1 MEPSGR
7 GASILARKEAQ
18 QAISTE
24 TCIGGRSAAKRRG
37 LSWAIRQPNG
47 TAVIRLFGYVVAK
60 VLRRA
65 AETVTVDL
73 TSFESALTRVP
84 EGTLMVIAP
93 SHRSYMDFLLC
104 SYLFF
109 DQPQLGV
116 AIPHIAAAEEFSRI
130 PIIGWLFEKA
140 QAFFVKRGMRRKD
153 YAELR
158 ERIADLVSRRQ
169 TLQVFIEGTR
179 SRSRQFL
186 RPRHGLLRCL
196 QETGQSATILPV
208 ALSYERVTE
217 EASFLRE
224 LAGSPKPKMR
234 LRTLSSWTT
243 RLMRGK
249 IKMGHVH
256 IACGT
261 PIMLDEFSRLRDV
274 AEAVNGQLQA
284 QTVTTTLHLRSFL
297 RANQLEGDLDWLSAM
312 LKLRGGQVLRS
323 EGDFGQA
330 ITPLLERCMRYH
342 WIHLFYAEARA
353 LFPDNPAIQHHI
365 SLNGY
370 LQSPTLAALPPDSD
384 PRVPQLLRALFE
396 PVCQNY
402 LIVIDS
408 LGKPGDSLEGINATT
423 VLLKN
428 PSSFLPDVQAAFDAL
443 LKRRILAHSQ
453 EPRSYRWGPC
463 APELEDFRRSCLF
476 RHPSM
481 AENGALHQMKESEAE
496 T

>member
-7 GASILARKEAQ
+7 GASTLTRMEALDE
-18 QAISTE
+18 ANSRE
-24 TCIGGRSAAKRRG
+24 TCIGGRSAPKPRG
-37 LSWAIRQPNG
+37 ISWAIRQPNG

-65 AETVTVDL
+65 ADSVTVDL
-73 TSFESALTRVP
+73 ASFESALTRVP
-84 EGTLMVIAP
+84 EGTLVVIAP

-130 PIIGWLFEKA
+130 PVIGRLFEKA

-158 ERIADLVSRRQ
+158 ERIADLVKRRQ

-186 RPRHGLLRCL
+186 RPKHGLLRCL
-196 QETGQSATILPV
+196 QETGQPATILPV
-208 ALSYERVTE
+208 ALSYDRVTE

-224 LAGSPKPKMR
+224 LAGRSKPKMR
-234 LRTLSSWTT
+234 LRTLSIWTT

-249 IKMGHVH
+249 IKIGRVH

-261 PIMLDEFSRLRDV
+261 PIMLDEFARLRDV
-274 AEAVNGQLQA
+274 AEAINGQLQA
-284 QTVTTTLHLRSFL
+284 QTVTTTLHLGSFL
-297 RANQLEGDLDWLSAM
+297 KANQIDGDLDWLSSM
-312 LKLRGGQVLRS
+312 LKLRGGQVLTS
-323 EGDFGQA
+323 ESDFGRA
-330 ITPLLERCMRYH
+330 ISPLLERCMRYH
-342 WIHLFYAEARA
+342 WIHLFYAEART
-353 LFPDNPAIQHHI
+353 LFPDNAAIQHHI

-370 LQSPTLAALPPDSD
+370 LQSPALTELPPSAD
-384 PRVPQLLRALFE
+384 PRVLQLLHALFE
-396 PVCQNY
+396 PICQNY
-402 LIVIDS
+402 VMVIDS
-408 LGKPGDSLEGINATT
+408 LGKPGDSLEGINAAS

-428 PSSFLPDVQAAFDAL
+428 PSSFLPDIEAAFDAL
-443 LKRRILAHSQ
+443 VKRRILAHAQ
-453 EPRSYRWGPC
+453 EPRSYRWGRC
-463 APELEDFRRSCLF
+463 APELADFRRSCVF
-476 RHPSM
+476 RYPLM
-481 AENGALHQMKESEAE
+481 AVDGAPRQTEESEA
-496 T
+496 